1 MTESLAPARPD
12 TRDMIAVHRVFREA
26 LAAAPR
32 LVGGASRDD
41 GVHTANVASY
51 YRNVLAFLRAHHEGE
66 DALLWPKLLRRC
78 PAQARR
84 VQAIADQ
91 HGQLLTLLASAETE
105 LAEWADEPN
114 TDHGAKLAG
123 ALAALGFDLAAHLDA
138 EEVHVLPLA
147 AEHLTVEEWAEL
159 PQHGMQHFRGDVWVL
174 LGLLFEAMPAGQP
187 DVALRSM
194 PAAVAHFWQDE
205 GAERF
210 AAFIADVRR
219 PPAASPVAARWIGGC

>member
-12 TRDMIAVHRVFREA
+12 TRDMIAVHRVFRQA

-32 LVGGASRDD
+32 LVGGASRNDRA
-41 GVHTANVASY
+41 HTANVASY

-66 DALLWPKLLRRC
+66 DALLWPKLIRRC
-78 PAQARR
+78 PAQALR

-91 HGQLLTLLASAETE
+91 HGELLGLLASAEVE
-105 LAEWADEPN
+105 LAEWAEEPN

-138 EEVHVLPLA
+138 EEAHVLPLA
-147 AEHLTVEEWAEL
+147 ADHLTVEEWAGL

-187 DVALRSM
+187 DVTLAAM
-194 PAAVAHFWQDE
+194 PAPVARFWLDE
-205 GAERF
+205 GSERF
-210 AAFIADVRR
+210 ETFIADVRR
-219 PPAASPVAARWIGGC
+219 PPVAANTGGWTGLF